1 MLIVSQDKTELINFS
16 NIVRLGV
23 SNNTQGQVLIEVHNF
38 YDDFETVI
46 GLYRTEERASEVL
59 KEIAQ
64 CYANTEQYKCIC
76 NTANAEFLNDLLE
89 NAFIYA
95 MPEK

>member
-23 SNNTQGQVLIEVHNF
+23 SNNTQGQVLIF
-38 YDDFETVI
+38 CDDFETVI

-64 CYANTEQYKCIC
+64 CYANTEQYKSIC
-76 NTANAEFLNDLLE
+76 NTANVEFLNDLLE